1 MIVRRNQP
9 VLVQGI
15 TGRQGRFWTARM
27 RDYGTAVV
35 GGVNPN
41 KAGTTQD
48 GLPVFA
54 SAAAARRA
62 VDFEV
67 AVMFVPPMAARAA
80 ALDACAAGARL
91 LVVLTEFIPIQDVMA
106 IHAAARHHGT
116 QVVGPNTAGLVTPGE
131 CFVGI
136 MPGFSDNIFR
146 PGRIGV
152 VSRSGSL
159 GTLICLNLVQ
169 AGYGQSAFVGV
180 GGDPIP
186 GVTFRDAL
194 EAFEHDPG
202 TDAVVVVGEIG
213 GDMEERAAEF
223 AATMAKPVV
232 AFIAG
237 RSAPPGKRMGHAG
250 AIVMGGRG
258 GWDSKAEALA
268 DAGVRVLE
276 VPAQVGPALAA
287 ALDA

>member
-62 VDFEV
+62 VGFEV
-67 AVMFVPPMAARAA
+67 AVMFVPPRAARAA
-80 ALDACAAGARL
+80 ALDACEAGARL

-146 PGRIGV
+146 PGRVGV

-159 GTLICLNLVQ
+159 GTLLCLNLVQ

-186 GVTFRDAL
+186 GVTLRDAL
-194 EAFEHDPG
+194 AAFEHDPG
-202 TDAVVVVGEIG
+202 TDAVVLVGEIG

-223 AATMAKPVV
+223 AATMTKPVV

-250 AIVMGGRG
+250 AIVLGDRG
-258 GWDSKAEALA
+258 SWDSKAEALA
-268 DAGVRVLE
+268 EAGVRVLE